1 MTDDMLSETRSRPP
15 RSPRLTERGPVWRN
29 AADAWFKLLAAIA
42 IGYFLVTQ
50 AVAVLKDFG
59 GIAVILVGG
68 VLLAYFVYPAIAW
81 LNRRLPLWA
90 ALSIVYVSGLVI
102 FAAVFYLLVPPAV
115 AQIEG
120 LVHDWPIIE
129 TAVRGYIEGPNNPFF
144 TILPASAQDWI
155 MKLPSQVGA
164 DLQRNAI
171 TYSSRVVNALEIVV
185 GVGLLAIAIPVV
197 SIYMLAESPTIKRF
211 FVQSF
216 KPRSRARVVAILHD
230 VDQVIGGFIRGQII
244 VAAVVGI
251 LAIVA
256 LMILH
261 VRYAVIIG
269 VWAGV
274 MDVIPYIGPIAGAI
288 PGVVVALIFNGP
300 GAGIGVIVAFAV
312 INQLEAHLLAPRI
325 VSNSVKITPLAVI
338 FALLICAKIFG
349 FIGLIVAVPLAGIV
363 RVFLTHVF
371 QEDTVTNAQLKPGL
385 TQAPRSEVDPR
396 ATKS

>member
-1 MTDDMLSETRSRPP
+1 M
-15 RSPRLTERGPVWRN
+15 ERGPAWRN
-29 AADAWFKLLAAIA
+29 AADAWFKLLAAIG
-42 IGYFLVTQ
+42 IGYFLLGQT
-50 AVAVLKDFG
+50 VAILKDFS
-59 GIAVILVGG
+59 GIAVILIGG
-68 VLLAYFVYPAIAW
+68 ILLAYFVYPAIAR

-90 ALSIVYVSGLVI
+90 ALSIVYVSGLVVI
-102 FAAVFYLLVPPAV
+102 AAIFYLLVPQAV

-129 TAVRGYIEGPNNPFF
+129 KSVRGYIESPDNPFF
-144 TILPASAQDWI
+144 TTLPAAAQDWI

-164 DLQRNAI
+164 DLQRHALA
-171 TYSSRVVNALEIVV
+171 YGSRVVNALAIVV
-185 GVGLLAIAIPVV
+185 GVGALAIAIPVV
-197 SIYMLAESPTIKRF
+197 SIYMLAESPMIKRF

-269 VWAGV
+269 VWAGI
-274 MDVIPYIGPIAGAI
+274 MDIIPYIGPIAGAI
-288 PGVVVALIFNGP
+288 PAVIVALIFNGP
-300 GAGIGVIVAFAV
+300 GAALGVIVAFTV
-312 INQLEAHLLAPRI
+312 INQLEGHLLAPRI

-363 RVFLTHVF
+363 RVFLTHIF
-371 QEDTVTNAQLKPGL
+371 QEDAVTNAQLKPGL
-385 TQAPRSEVDPR
+385 TQAPRSRVDPR

>member
-1 MTDDMLSETRSRPP
+1 M
-15 RSPRLTERGPVWRN
+15 ERGPAWRN
-29 AADAWFKLLAAIA
+29 TADAWFKLLAAIA
-42 IGYFLVTQ
+42 IGYFLLERT
-50 AVAVLKDFG
+50 VAILKDFS

-68 VLLAYFVYPAIAW
+68 ILLAYFVYPAIAR

-102 FAAVFYLLVPPAV
+102 IAAIFYLFVPQAV

-129 TAVRGYIEGPNNPFF
+129 KSVRGYIEGPDNPFF
-144 TILPASAQDWI
+144 TILPASAQNWI
-155 MKLPSQVGA
+155 MKLPSQVGV
-164 DLQRNAI
+164 DLQRNAVAY
-171 TYSSRVVNALEIVV
+171 TSRILNALEIAV
-185 GVGLLAIAIPVV
+185 GVGALAIAIPVV

-216 KPRSRARVVAILHD
+216 RPRSRARVVAILHD
-230 VDQVIGGFIRGQII
+230 VDQVIGGFVRGQII
-244 VAAVVGI
+244 VATVVGF
-251 LAIVA
+251 LAIAA

-269 VWAGV
+269 VWAGI
-274 MDVIPYIGPIAGAI
+274 MDIIPYIGPIAGAI
-288 PGVVVALIFNGP
+288 PGVAVALIFNGP
-300 GAGIGVIVAFAV
+300 GTALGVIVAFTV
-312 INQLEAHLLAPRI
+312 INQLEGHLLAPRI

-363 RVFLTHVF
+363 RVFLTHIF
-371 QEDTVTNAQLKPGL
+371 QEDAVTNAQLKPGL
-385 TQAPRSEVDPR
+385 TQAPRSQVDPR